1 MFFGNYVTKERI
13 QGWFDNQLTAVMQCA
28 PNGLDIEIKPHKK
41 QRTNQQNRFFMAIM
55 VALVRFYNET
65 GFMPAGCTDW
75 MMRTDILKEYFKA
88 RYGVKHTQ
96 KLPASEFGKLCDFVQ
111 NTLVQETNGEWEVL
125 EPDSAYLKSLVE
137 QGGLE

>member
-41 QRTNQQNRFFMAIM
+41 QRTNQQNRFFMAIL

-65 GFMPAGCTDW
+65 GFMPEGCKPW
-75 MMRTDILKEYFKA
+75 MMRVTVQKEYWKD
-88 RYGVKHTQ
+88 RWGVVSSS
-96 KLPASEFGKLCDFVQ
+96 KLSASDFGKLCDFVQ
-111 NTLVQETNGEWEVL
+111 DTLVIETQGEWEVL